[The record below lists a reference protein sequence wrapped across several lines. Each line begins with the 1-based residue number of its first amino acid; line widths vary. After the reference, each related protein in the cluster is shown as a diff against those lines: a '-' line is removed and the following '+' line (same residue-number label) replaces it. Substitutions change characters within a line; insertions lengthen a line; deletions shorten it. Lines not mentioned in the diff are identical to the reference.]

1 MIAIRWDNFC
11 RNKCLCTNN
20 LSLSSFLAAC
30 VICRRGFYDVLM
42 ILWHVRLHRSPL
54 FGCHAMPCVIFRP
67 TLYHLTGECKT
78 TSVFTQNRPMA
89 VVLSSQNSKKRSRS
103 LMWITARPSRQMN
116 CYSSWRTSEWWPPR
130 TRSRTCC
137 RRWTRMV
144 SYREMRKD
152 REWGNRITNIEWSSN
167 FLLFSPAFLSFFR
180 SSIC

>member
-1 MIAIRWDNFC
+1 MTYWWFC
-11 RNKCLCTNN
+11 DTSGCTAVRYLVVTQCLAW
-20 LSLSSFLAAC
+20 SFDQ
-30 VICRRGFYDVLM
+30 RST
-42 ILWHVRLHRSPL
+42 ILTS
-54 FGCHAMPCVIFRP
+54 
-67 TLYHLTGECKT
+67 ECKT

-152 REWGNRITNIEWSSN
+152 REWGNRITNIEWSPN